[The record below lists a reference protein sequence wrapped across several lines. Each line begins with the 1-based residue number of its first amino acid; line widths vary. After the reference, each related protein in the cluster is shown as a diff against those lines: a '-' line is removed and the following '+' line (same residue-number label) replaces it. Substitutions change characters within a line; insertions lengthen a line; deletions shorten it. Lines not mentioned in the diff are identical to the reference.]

1 MLSANQ
7 HLLTIKLFFRHQ
19 GKPGECSS
27 GGFWFYFSFFPPSLI
42 QYWLPAVSRSGSPNP
57 CPILLSLTPWSF
69 LIPVWQTTRKFEA
82 GYYFLWY
89 TLSGQLVLEFKPTS
103 AYLSVHSYSAWYQTI
118 PCSQAAGIRVITA
131 PGVSYL
137 LCDRSAE
144 RIPKFCFLGLG
155 FSCATQSRVSSAGDF
170 PVVKALNPNLK
181 ETNPA
186 PLIFKQIRFA
196 GLLITGRNGRAGNWK
211 WSTVWY
217 KTCQHLFQRRT
228 IRPGGALESRFV
240 SGGW

>member
-1 MLSANQ
+1 MV
-7 HLLTIKLFFRHQ
+7 HLI
-19 GKPGECSS
+19 
-27 GGFWFYFSFFPPSLI
+27 
-42 QYWLPAVSRSGSPNP
+42 
-57 CPILLSLTPWSF
+57 
-69 LIPVWQTTRKFEA
+69 
-82 GYYFLWY
+82 
-89 TLSGQLVLEFKPTS
+89 GQLTFESKPTS
-103 AYLSVHSYSAWYQTI
+103 AYLSVHSYSAWYTKQFL
-118 PCSQAAGIRVITA
+118 A
-131 PGVSYL
+131 PRLQESTLSPLLEYLIL
-137 LCDRSAE
+137 LCDRKAELHSA
-144 RIPKFCFLGLG
+144 ILFSGFG

-196 GLLITGRNGRAGNWK
+196 RLLITGRNGRAGNWK

-228 IRPGGALESRFV
+228 IRPVGALESHFV